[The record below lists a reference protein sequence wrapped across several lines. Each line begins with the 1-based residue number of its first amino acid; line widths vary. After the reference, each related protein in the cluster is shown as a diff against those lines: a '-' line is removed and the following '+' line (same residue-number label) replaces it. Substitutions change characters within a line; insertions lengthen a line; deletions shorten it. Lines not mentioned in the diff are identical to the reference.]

1 MLSVR
6 STQFRASRQLIAA
19 FITTIA
25 LAAALA
31 LAMAPASLAKSKPA
45 GGPPKVCAI
54 IATPPISARLINTTQ
69 SILLTVYT
77 ESPSG
82 RRGKKCDKPLTGQ
95 SIDVRVLT
103 GPNAGLVTALT
114 TDGAGQATFM
124 STSAVPGIEVTKYT
138 AGGRVAVSHTFW
150 VTKHGGPGPY
160 GEHHGGIRVLSNNS
174 NTGVVYVAKRCYTH
188 GFRLFPAF
196 DGDSFV
202 SSTFSLDGREVATST
217 AADAS
222 YAVSLRGIKPG
233 SRHRISILAKFT
245 SGGPVELKASFT
257 RCGH

>member
-6 STQFRASRQLIAA
+6 STQFRASRHFVDA
-19 FITTIA
+19 FVTSLA
-25 LAAALA
+25 LAIALA
-31 LAMAPASLAKSKPA
+31 LAMAPSSLAKHRTG

-54 IATPPISARLINTTQ
+54 IATPPISARLVNTTQ

-77 ESPSG
+77 DSYSG
-82 RRGKKCDKPLTGQ
+82 KRGKKCNTPLTGQ

-114 TDGAGQATFM
+114 TNGAGQATFM

-138 AGGRVAVSHTFW
+138 AGGKVAVSKTFW

-160 GEHHGGIRVLSNNS
+160 GEHRHGIRVLSNNA
-174 NTGVVYVAKRCYTH
+174 NTGVVFIAKRCYTH
-188 GFRLFPAF
+188 AFHLYPAF
-196 DGDSFV
+196 DGDGFV
-202 SSTFSLDGREVATST
+202 SATLNVDGREVKAST
-217 AADAS
+217 DPDAA
-222 YAVSLRGIKPG
+222 YLVSLRGIKPG

-245 SGGPVELKASFT
+245 AGGPVELKSSFT